1 MIIKARCVE
10 EKEELGYTKIKDFY
24 KTDSLIELIKFIDD
38 WYKSNH
44 QPKAWKWNK
53 DYNQYPKFKESA
65 SSLQRVV
72 ATAAVYLIKKDK
84 PMCIFEDEDE
94 KIHFFL
100 YNMENEE
107 GKNEFDKVDISY

>member
-44 QPKAWKWNK
+44 QPKVWKWNK
-53 DYNQYPKFKESA
+53 DYNQY
-65 SSLQRVV
+65 
-72 ATAAVYLIKKDK
+72 
-84 PMCIFEDEDE
+84 
-94 KIHFFL
+94 
-100 YNMENEE
+100 
-107 GKNEFDKVDISY
+107 